1 MATSLVVF
9 DMDGTLVDSSHLLA
23 NAINHVRAQLRLP
36 PMPAEQIIGQ
46 VNNHQLNPAQYFYE
60 VEKFEPIHE
69 KWFSQYYSANHHA
82 QLQLYEGIFSLLEWL
97 KASNVRIALAT
108 NAYRIS
114 ALESLEHLGIHSFFD
129 AIACHD
135 DVAHPKPNPEM
146 LYRILDDLHLSK
158 DQAVFIGDGPRDEE
172 AAKAAD
178 MDYMMVDWGFTEH
191 AQAKHVIQS
200 STELRN
206 ELEKRGIAK

>member
-146 LYRILDDLHLSK
+146 LYRILDDQHVPREHT
-158 DQAVFIGDGPRDEE
+158 VFVGDGPRDEE
-172 AAKAAD
+172 AAEAAGV
-178 MDYMMVDWGFTEH
+178 DYIMVDWGFTEH
-191 AQAKHVIQS
+191 DHDKYVIKNVDA
-200 STELRN
+200 LRHA
-206 ELEKRGIAK
+206 IFA